1 MALSRLTFTCKRCN
15 IVENDIFKGINQ
27 VIFNSTLQQMAVL
40 FIYMIIGFVL
50 VKAKVVGAEGSKV
63 LSRLENN
70 LFIPALVFGTFA
82 RQFTRQT
89 LSTAWKLLLF
99 SFGIEFVVIALAIG
113 FGKIFFKEKFV
124 RNVCVYGLCFANFG
138 FMGNAI
144 VESLF
149 PEHFMMYLIFVLP
162 LWTLIYVWGVPN
174 LLREPQRVQ
183 GSKVLSKLK
192 SLVNPMFI
200 ALILGAI
207 IGLSG
212 LKMPKVITTVV
223 TSCGNCMSPLA
234 MVLSGMVFATINLKT
249 AFTNLSVYIC
259 SVLRLIVF
267 PVIFALVFKFID
279 INFTWYVCLVCS
291 TAMPLGLNAIVIPA
305 ADGKDLTVPAGMAVV
320 SHLLAIITIP
330 IIFMIFL

>member
-1 MALSRLTFTCKRCN
+1 M
-15 IVENDIFKGINQ
+15 IFS
-27 VIFNSTLQQMAVL
+27 STMQQMTIL
-40 FIYMIIGFVL
+40 FIYMIIGFIL

-70 LFIPALVFGTFA
+70 VFIPALVFGTFA

-99 SFGIEFVVIALAIG
+99 SFGIEFAVIALALL

-162 LWTLIYVWGVPN
+162 LWILIYTWGVPS
-174 LLREPQRVQ
+174 LLREPNPLERR
-183 GSKVLSKLK
+183 KVLGKIKGLI
-192 SLVNPMFI
+192 NPMFI
-200 ALILGAI
+200 ALFLGAI

-234 MVLSGMVFATINLKT
+234 MVLSGMVFATINLKS

-259 SVLRLIVF
+259 SVLRLIVIPVLF
-267 PVIFALVFKFID
+267 AVIFKFVPID
-279 INFTWYVCLVCS
+279 KTWYICLVCS

-320 SHLLAIITIP
+320 SHLLAVITIP
-330 IIFMIFL
+330 IMFMIFL

>member
-1 MALSRLTFTCKRCN
+1 MIFT
-15 IVENDIFKGINQ
+15 
-27 VIFNSTLQQMAVL
+27 STLQQMAVL
-40 FIYMIIGFVL
+40 LIYMAIGFIL
-50 VKAKVVGAEGSKV
+50 VKVKVVGAEGSKV

-82 RQFTRQT
+82 NQFTRDT
-89 LSTAWKLLLF
+89 LSSAWKLLLF
-99 SFGIEFVVIALAIG
+99 SFAIELAVIVIAVFLG
-113 FGKIFFKEKFV
+113 RLFFKEKFV
-124 RNVCVYGLCFANFG
+124 RNVCVYGLCFSNFA

-149 PEHFMMYLIFVLP
+149 PQHFMMYLIFVLP

-174 LLREPQRVQ
+174 LLREPQSHGNGRMAD
-183 GSKVLSKLK
+183 KIKT
-192 SLVNPMFI
+192 LVNPMFI

-212 LKMPKVITTVV
+212 LKMPKVVSTVV

-234 MVLSGMVFATINLKT
+234 MVLSGMVFAGINLKS
-249 AFTNLSVYIC
+249 AFTNFSVYLC
-259 SVLRLIVF
+259 SFLRLIAF
-267 PVIFALVFKFID
+267 PMIIALAFKFVPIAE
-279 INFTWYVCLVCS
+279 TWYVCLVCS
-291 TAMPLGLNAIVIPA
+291 VAMPLGLNAIVIPA

-330 IIFMIFL
+330 IVFMIFL